1 MNLPAQIA
9 GLEAA
14 RALPQRPLHLAVGMF
29 DGVHRGHQIVLER
42 ALSGARAEDGLAVAL
57 TFSPHPSQLLRPE
70 QAVRMI
76 QSTAQR
82 VRALLRSG
90 LDAVVV
96 EPFVEAFAQIE
107 VEAFLPHLL
116 AHLPQLRALYVGEN
130 WRYGRGR
137 LGDLAS
143 LEAAGREHVIQI
155 FGLARLASDETPISS
170 TRIRAMLEAGEIEAA
185 NDLLG
190 YAYSADGV
198 VQPGKQLGRT
208 IGVPTLNLDW
218 APDCLPRF
226 GVYAG
231 RVRTAGDTTR
241 AAEPAVAN
249 FGLRPTV
256 ESTLTPRLEV
266 HVLGEN
272 RWDAGDHLEVT
283 LERFIR
289 PEQKFADLADLQ
301 AAIGQDLTQAR
312 QFFGL

>member
-76 QSTAQR
+76 QSTEQR
-82 VRALLRSG
+82 VQALLRSG
-90 LDAVVV
+90 LDAVIVQ
-96 EPFVEAFAQIE
+96 PFVEAFAQIE
-107 VEAFLPHLL
+107 VDAFLPHLRS
-116 AHLPQLRALYVGEN
+116 HLPQLRVLYVGAN

-143 LEAAGREHVIQI
+143 LEAAGRAHGIQI
-155 FGLARLASDETPISS
+155 FGSARVEAAEAPISS

-185 NDLLG
+185 NELLG
-190 YAYSADGV
+190 YAYTADGR
-198 VQPGKQLGRT
+198 VQPGKQLGRK
-208 IGVPTLNLDW
+208 IGAPTLNLAW
-218 APDCLPRF
+218 SPDCLPRF
-226 GVYAG
+226 GVYAA
-231 RVRTAGDTTR
+231 RVCARGEASR
-241 AAEPAVAN
+241 RAEPAVAN

-256 ESTLTPRLEV
+256 ESAPTPRLEV
-266 HVLGEN
+266 HILGEN
-272 RWDAGDHLEVT
+272 RWDVGDHLEVT
-283 LERFIR
+283 LERFLR